1 MKTLIFTNSALYLNT
16 ALSIHEH
23 CDVAGLVVPEELNY
37 ELLGTIAYAE
47 SRGIPLLKIAKS
59 DLEQGGKVA
68 SWIQELKVETVLVL
82 TFPWIIPEH
91 LLKSTEKGFF
101 NVHFSKLPSYKGS
114 APLFWQLKNGDKE
127 TGLTVH
133 RMTTNVDSG
142 PMVFRQELQLYPGEN
157 YGLAKARLTA
167 LLGESMPQILERI
180 KAEQYLYV
188 GDEDIESSFG
198 IPEVKDLTIN
208 WDTHTAIE
216 IENIV
221 NASNPL
227 YQGAITY
234 IGGQQVRIF
243 EVTSVTGEFDPGTA
257 APGTVFHIEPEHGPM
272 ILTSDKSLLLLNV
285 VGTMEG
291 IFSGK
296 KMCAIGLKVGDQFI
310 TLS

>member
-16 ALSIHEH
+16 ALSIHDH
-23 CDVAGLVVPEELNY
+23 CEVAGIVIPEELNY

-47 SRGIPLLKIAKS
+47 SRNIPLLQIAKS

-68 SWIQELKVETVLVL
+68 SLIKELAVEAVLVM
-82 TFPWIIPEH
+82 TFPWILPEH
-91 LLKSTEKGFF
+91 LLKSTEKGVF

-133 RMTTNVDSG
+133 RMTANVDSG
-142 PMVFRQELQLYPGEN
+142 PMVFRQELQLFPGEN

-188 GDEDIESSFG
+188 GDEDIESTYG
-198 IPEVKDLTIN
+198 LPEINDLTID

-216 IENIV
+216 IEQLV
-221 NASNPL
+221 NAANPL

-234 IGGQQVRIF
+234 IGGQQIRLF
-243 EVTSVTGEFDPGTA
+243 EVTSVTGEFDPGTV
-257 APGTVFHIEPEHGPM
+257 APGTVFHVDPEHGPM
-272 ILTSDKSLLLLNV
+272 VLTSDKALLLLNV
-285 VGTMEG
+285 VGSMEG

-296 KMCAIGLKVGDQFI
+296 KMVAIGLKAGDQFI
-310 TLS
+310 TLK

>member
-16 ALSIHEH
+16 ALSIQEH
-23 CDVAGLVVPEELNY
+23 CEVAGIVIPEELNY

-47 SRGIPLLKIAKS
+47 NRGIPLLKIAKS

-68 SWIQELKVETVLVL
+68 SWIQELQVEAVLVM
-82 TFPWIIPEH
+82 TFPFIIPEH

-114 APLFWQLKNGDKE
+114 APLFWQMKNGAKE
-127 TGLTVH
+127 TGLTIH

-188 GDEDIESSFG
+188 GDEDIESSFH
-198 IPEVKDLTIN
+198 IPEINDLTIN
-208 WDTHTAIE
+208 WDTHTATE
-216 IENIV
+216 IEHLV
-221 NASNPL
+221 NAANPL

-243 EVTSVTGEFDPGTA
+243 EVTSVTGEFDPA
-257 APGTVFHIEPEHGPM
+257 QVAPGTVFHIDPEHGPM
-272 ILTSDKSLLLLNV
+272 VLTSDKSLLLLNV